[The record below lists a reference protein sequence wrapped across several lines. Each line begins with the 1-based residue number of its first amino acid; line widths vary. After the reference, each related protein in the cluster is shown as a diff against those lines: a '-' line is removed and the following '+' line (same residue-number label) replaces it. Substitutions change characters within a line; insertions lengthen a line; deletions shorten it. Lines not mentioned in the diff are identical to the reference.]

1 MHRATLTGPGQFE
14 RRLVQASGASGTKIA
29 RRALGHQKGEFTCPL
44 YSGFLAFP
52 SASYFFLC
60 CLEWSIS
67 EPRDAS
73 RAKLTLLSHALSSA
87 LTELF
92 AAVRASL
99 KKFSEKIESCCGA
112 SDDLNAA
119 VRTVEH

>member
-1 MHRATLTGPGQFE
+1 MSKTYA
-14 RRLVQASGASGTKIA
+14 LV
-29 RRALGHQKGEFTCPL
+29 PV
-44 YSGFLAFP
+44 
-52 SASYFFLC
+52 
-60 CLEWSIS
+60 
-67 EPRDAS
+67 
-73 RAKLTLLSHALSSA
+73 LSSA

-112 SDDLNAA
+112 SDDPNAA